1 MSFTDGVKLEKNG
14 TTLIVTMS
22 NPGKRN
28 AFYAEMRARIIDAL
42 RETAA
47 DNSIRAV
54 VLTGADGHFC
64 SGADLSRVDTKAMG
78 GRTVSSLREN
88 MKEVHRLLRAIVGGA
103 RPVIAAVEGD
113 AFGAGLSMSAAS
125 DRVFAAKT
133 ARFGAAFAKIGII
146 PDVGLLYTLPRR
158 VGMARARDMM
168 FLAAPLSGEEAHK
181 AGLVD
186 ELTETGGALDA
197 AVAYANRFADIPPIP
212 ITLMKAALVTGIDN
226 IDDAMR
232 IELDMQPI
240 AALSNDCAEGIKAFQ
255 EKRKAV
261 FTGT

>member
-14 TTLIVTMS
+14 TTLVVTMS

-28 AFYAEMRARIIDAL
+28 AFYQEMRVRIIDAM

-47 DNSIRAV
+47 DNSVRAI

-64 SGADLSRVDTKAMG
+64 AGADLSRVKTNNLAKS
-78 GRTVSSLREN
+78 VSSLREN
-88 MKEVHRLLRAIVGGA
+88 MKEVHRLLRVMVGGA

-113 AFGAGLSMSAAS
+113 AFGAGLSMSAAC
-125 DRVFAAKT
+125 DRVFASKT
-133 ARFGAAFAKIGII
+133 ARFGAAFTKIGVM
-146 PDVGLLYTLPRR
+146 PDVGLLYTLPLR
-158 VGMARARDMM
+158 VGIAKARDMM
-168 FLAAPLSGEEAHK
+168 MLAEPMSGEAAHK

-186 ELTETGGALDA
+186 ELTEPGGALDA
-197 AVAYANRFADIPPIP
+197 ALAYANRFADIAPIP
-212 ITLMKAALVTGIDN
+212 ISLIKAALATGVTSIE
-226 IDDAMR
+226 DAMR

-240 AALSNDCAEGIKAFQ
+240 CSLSNDCSEGIKAFQ
-255 EKRKAV
+255 EKRKPR

>member
-1 MSFTDGVKLEKNG
+1 MSFTDGVKLDKHG

-28 AFYAEMRARIIDAL
+28 AFHREMRLRMIDAM
-42 RETAA
+42 REAAA
-47 DNSIRAV
+47 DNAVRAI

-64 SGADLSRVDTKAMG
+64 SGADLSRVDMKAAP
-78 GRTVSSLREN
+78 RSVASLREN
-88 MKEVHRLLRAIVGGA
+88 MKDVHRLLRVIVGGA

-113 AFGAGLSMSAAS
+113 AFGAGLSMSAAC

-146 PDVGLLYTLPRR
+146 PDVGLLYTLPKR

-168 FLAAPLSGEEAHK
+168 FLAAPFSGEEAHK

-197 AVAYANRFADIPPIP
+197 ALAYAGRFADIPPIP
-212 ITLMKAALVTGIDN
+212 ITLMKAALATGITD

-232 IELDMQPI
+232 IELDLQPI
-240 AALSNDCAEGIKAFQ
+240 ASLSNDCAEGIQAFK
-255 EKRKAV
+255 EKRKPV